1 MLKQDI
7 SKYMWKYP
15 VNIYGY
21 YIINHMMYLK
31 KNILYFMY
39 IYYIQNLN
47 V

>member
-21 YIINHMMYLK
+21 YIINHMMYSK
-31 KNILYFMY
+31 KTFYILCIFI
-39 IYYIQNLN
+39 IYRI
-47 V
+47 